1 VILALAGRRID
12 APDAPDQ
19 RFPLQCVP
27 LVRERLRTALR
38 ELGAQALVC
47 AAACGADLIA
57 LSVAEE
63 LGVRRHIVLPSAV
76 ADFRAHSVADRP
88 GDWNGLFDRLIVEA
102 RSTGDLELLDL
113 RVTGSAA
120 YLQTNVAI
128 LDRASTMARDTA
140 GAMAA
145 LAVWDGALTGR
156 TDYTQDFVEAAR
168 RRGISVRTIGIRKD
182 DLA

>member
-63 LGVRRHIVLPSAV
+63 LGVRRHILLPCAV

-88 GDWNGLFDRLIVEA
+88 GDWNGLFDRLVVEA
-102 RSTGDLELLDL
+102 CSTGDLELLDL
-113 RVTGSAA
+113 SVTGSAA
-120 YLQTNVAI
+120 YLKTNAAI
-128 LDRASTMARDTA
+128 LERASTLARDTDQ
-140 GAMAA
+140 AMTAI
-145 LAVWDGALTGR
+145 AVWDGPLTGH

-168 RRGISVRTIGIRKD
+168 RRAIPVRTIAIRE
-182 DLA
+182 A